1 MESLKFVMTTTFYP
15 PYHIG
20 GDAVHVYH
28 LSNELAK
35 RGHEVHVIHLLD
47 SYLLKKSKPSGVFD
61 NDKGVIVH
69 SIKSPIGRLS
79 PVLSYITGRYIPLE
93 SKILNLIKEISPDV
107 LHHHNIAGFG
117 PFILKA
123 KAPKVLYT
131 AHDYWIICPQNT
143 LSKKNGHLCKENFSC
158 SICSL
163 FHKRPVQLW
172 RLNMPIN
179 NLLRDVDAII
189 TPSYFVKNKFREFGI
204 NKKIKVIPNFIPAVG
219 SETDFCSKLFSYPY
233 VLYVGV
239 LEKHKGVIKL
249 IKVFHEIENE
259 INCKLIIVGE
269 GSLFNEIKKNIEKFN
284 SNNIILKGWI
294 SENQLY
300 SLYREARSVV
310 IPSEWSENNPL
321 VALEALSFG
330 TPVMVSNNG
339 GLPEIARKIKIP
351 AFDSEEELKNLL
363 LKIDKNEIEFEDPY
377 SIYKQ
382 NYSPSGFISKYL
394 SLIFGGT

>member
-1 MESLKFVMTTTFYP
+1 
-15 PYHIG
+15 
-20 GDAVHVYH
+20 
-28 LSNELAK
+28 
-35 RGHEVHVIHLLD
+35 
-47 SYLLKKSKPSGVFD
+47 
-61 NDKGVIVH
+61 
-69 SIKSPIGRLS
+69 
-79 PVLSYITGRYIPLE
+79 
-93 SKILNLIKEISPDV
+93 
-107 LHHHNIAGFG
+107 
-117 PFILKA
+117 
-123 KAPKVLYT
+123 
-131 AHDYWIICPQNT
+131 
-143 LSKKNGHLCKENFSC
+143 
-158 SICSL
+158 
-163 FHKRPVQLW
+163 
-172 RLNMPIN
+172 
-179 NLLRDVDAII
+179 
-189 TPSYFVKNKFREFGI
+189 
-204 NKKIKVIPNFIPAVG
+204 
-219 SETDFCSKLFSYPY
+219 
-233 VLYVGV
+233 V